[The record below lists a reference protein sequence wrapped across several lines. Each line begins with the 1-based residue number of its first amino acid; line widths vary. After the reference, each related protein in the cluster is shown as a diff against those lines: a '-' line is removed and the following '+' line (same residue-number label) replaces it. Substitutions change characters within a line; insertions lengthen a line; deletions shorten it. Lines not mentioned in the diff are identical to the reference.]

1 MRYLPSALERAME
14 QFEKLPGIGPKT
26 AERFVLYLMKRSKE
40 EIIAFT
46 KALIDLKNEIHLCP
60 QCFNFADNENEL
72 CGICSDPK
80 RDRAMI
86 CVVAE
91 SSDVVALEHTSEYK
105 GVYHVLGGILSPI
118 HGITPD
124 RIRIQQL
131 LHRVEL
137 SPPHEIILALNPDID
152 GETTSLYLTRLLK
165 GKPFRLTHL
174 ARGLPMGS
182 DLDYADEITLTN
194 ALTNRRDIA

>member
-1 MRYLPSALERAME
+1 MRYLPSAFERAME
-14 QFEKLPGIGPKT
+14 QFQKLPGIGPKT

-40 EIIAFT
+40 EVNAFT
-46 KALIDLKNEIHLCP
+46 QALVDLKNEIHLCP

-72 CGICSDPK
+72 CAICSDAK
-80 RDRAMI
+80 RDPTTI

-91 SSDVVALEHTSEYK
+91 SSDVVALEHTSEYR
-105 GVYHVLGGILSPI
+105 GVYHVLGGTLSPI

-131 LHRVEL
+131 LNRIE
-137 SPPHEIILALNPDID
+137 SFMPHEIILALNPDID
-152 GETTSLYLTRLLK
+152 GEATSLYLARILK
-165 GKPFRLTHL
+165 GNPFRLTYL

-182 DLDYADEITLTN
+182 DIDYADEITLTN
-194 ALTNRRDIA
+194 ALNNRRDIL

>member
-40 EIIAFT
+40 EVSEFA
-46 KALIDLKNEIHLCP
+46 KALIDLKNEMHLCP

-72 CGICSDPK
+72 CGICTDPK
-80 RDRAMI
+80 RDHAMV

-91 SSDVVALEHTSEYK
+91 SSDVVALEHTSEYR
-105 GVYHVLGGILSPI
+105 GVYHVLGGTLSPI

-131 LHRVEL
+131 MSRIEA
-137 SPPHEIILALNPDID
+137 STPSEIILALNPDID
-152 GETTSLYLTRLLK
+152 GEATSLYLSRLLK
-165 GKPFRLTHL
+165 GRSFRLTHL